1 MIKRLFGSWMQR
13 HVNDPYVKRA
23 IKEGYRARSAYKL
36 LEIHEKT
43 GILKPGI
50 RVIDLG
56 SAPGG
61 WSQVLSKKICSGKII
76 SLDLLSMNPVPN
88 CQFLK
93 MDVRQEKTLA
103 KIVELCPEGVQ
114 LIVSDLSPN
123 HSGNTDLD
131 CLEIIDLNNM
141 VIDLAKKLI
150 LNGGSVVMKMLMG
163 EFEQDHFVR
172 NI

>member
-1 MIKRLFGSWMQR
+1 MSKRLFSSWMQR

-36 LEIHEKT
+36 LEINEKT
-43 GILKPGI
+43 RILKPGI
-50 RVIDLG
+50 RAIDLG

-61 WSQVLSKKICSGKII
+61 WSQVLSKKISGGKIV

-88 CQFLK
+88 CEFLK
-93 MDVRQEKTLA
+93 MDMRQEKTIE
-103 KIVELCPEGVQ
+103 KIVEICPGGVQ

-131 CLEIIDLNNM
+131 CLEIIDLNNL
-141 VIDLAKKLI
+141 VIDLAKKVI
-150 LNGGSVVMKMLMG
+150 LNGGNVVMKMLMG
-163 EFEQDHFVR
+163 EFEDDHFVTY
-172 NI
+172 I